1 MDKNV
6 TVQQPSEQ
14 AVPSVKNND
23 IGYKQIKNP
32 DGSYKLEMGIAE
44 QSLKKNIHNFMH
56 DHFKIYR
63 DYEWLNV
70 SQIFQ
75 KLLAKSIP
83 SLSPF
88 LEYYKISLQL
98 ADNNL
103 QAIKNNKNNIFYK
116 YSDLQNNAFKNVIK
130 EKIISSRNL
139 NINDKSLEE
148 KINNTYIISVNNNS
162 SLTQQVINSNEFKEF
177 INNNL
182 DNIKSGKLKNK
193 IISLE
198 FKYDTS
204 SYNNMSLY
212 LTLHYVDIYNPHVDS
227 KGNIVM
233 DFIDN
238 FDFEKWK
245 YSVTFK
251 LLLKQILNSD
261 FDENNL
267 SEIEKQIFKN
277 LIIYINNNAAKQ
289 QELMHLCPFI
299 LHIPIKIN
307 NI

>member
-1 MDKNV
+1 
-6 TVQQPSEQ
+6 
-14 AVPSVKNND
+14 
-23 IGYKQIKNP
+23 
-32 DGSYKLEMGIAE
+32 
-44 QSLKKNIHNFMH
+44 
-56 DHFKIYR
+56 
-63 DYEWLNV
+63 
-70 SQIFQ
+70 
-75 KLLAKSIP
+75 
-83 SLSPF
+83 
-88 LEYYKISLQL
+88 
-98 ADNNL
+98 
-103 QAIKNNKNNIFYK
+103 
-116 YSDLQNNAFKNVIK
+116 
-130 EKIISSRNL
+130 
-139 NINDKSLEE
+139 
-148 KINNTYIISVNNNS
+148 
-162 SLTQQVINSNEFKEF
+162 
-177 INNNL
+177 
-182 DNIKSGKLKNK
+182 
-193 IISLE
+193 
-198 FKYDTS
+198 
-204 SYNNMSLY
+204 MSLY